1 MYLTASKPAERVF
14 QIHLAG
20 HSTSGEMLID
30 THDHPVTDRVWRL
43 FERAIA
49 NLGPV
54 STLIEWDDQIP
65 SYDRLVEEADKARR
79 ILEHAAKKAGTIHG
93 AT

>member
-1 MYLTASKPAERVF
+1 
-14 QIHLAG
+14 
-20 HSTSGEMLID
+20 MLID
-30 THDHPVTDRVWRL
+30 THDHPVADKVWAL

-65 SYDRLVEEADKARR
+65 TYARLIEEAEKARQ
-79 ILEHAAKKAGTIHG
+79 ILERAAKTKGGMHG
-93 AT
+93 AS